1 MRHYSSIKIMC
12 GPKEVS
18 PCGSRKSK
26 QVHLIF
32 RLTTHRNVKAKF
44 TGCFRVSFEVFL
56 LIFVHFNYGCLH
68 PCVWCLNIVFSVYM
82 LELCN
87 TLCDSTVL
95 LATLSA
101 LLM

>member
-1 MRHYSSIKIMC
+1 MRHYSSIKIMF

-44 TGCFRVSFEVFL
+44 TGCFRVSFVVFL
-56 LIFVHFNYGCLH
+56 VIFVHFNYGCLH
-68 PCVWCLNIVFSVYM
+68 PCVWCLFDVKCRYLLNAMNNLSLIVG
-82 LELCN
+82 
-87 TLCDSTVL
+87 DRPVL
-95 LATLSA
+95 
-101 LLM
+101 